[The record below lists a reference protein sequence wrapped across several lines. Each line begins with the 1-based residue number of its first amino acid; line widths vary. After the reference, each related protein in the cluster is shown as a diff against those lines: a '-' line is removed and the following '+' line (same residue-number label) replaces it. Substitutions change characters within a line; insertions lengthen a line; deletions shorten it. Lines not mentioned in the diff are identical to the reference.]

1 MAKKRKGQFIDAGSI
16 ESKIVE
22 PNEEVQREFDEAAQL
37 GSAGHQQLTDKLRKH
52 HSTSP
57 ELSGGDIDAA
67 WEDAD
72 VGEESVG
79 GENPTPDQ
87 DIVEELGRAVGLN
100 YEDNEALHTSEKI
113 AARDQS
119 RWELDPASSEG
130 YDERMKREGE
140 YEEK

>member
-1 MAKKRKGQFIDAGSI
+1 MARKKKKEFIDLGRV
-16 ESKIVE
+16 ESEKFE
-22 PNEEVQREFDEAAQL
+22 PNEEVRKEFDEAAQL
-37 GSAGHQQLTDKLRKH
+37 GLSGGAIEKMIEH

-57 ELSGGDIDAA
+57 KLSGGDVDAA

-79 GENPTPDQ
+79 GGNPTPDQ
-87 DIVEELGRAVGLN
+87 SIVEELGEAMGLT
-100 YEDNEALHTSEKI
+100 YEDNEPLHTTEKVE
-113 AARDQS
+113 ARDKH

-130 YDERMKREGE
+130 FTERMKHEGE